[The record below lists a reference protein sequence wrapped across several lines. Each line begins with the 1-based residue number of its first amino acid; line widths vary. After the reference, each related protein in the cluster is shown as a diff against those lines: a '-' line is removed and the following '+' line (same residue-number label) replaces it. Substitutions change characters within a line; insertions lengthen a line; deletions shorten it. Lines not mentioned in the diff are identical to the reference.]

1 MQARAAFDLSNMR
14 AALALARRGLGNAWP
29 NPAVGCVIVRE
40 DDAGETQGGLAGRAV
55 GRGWTQPTGRPHAET
70 EALRRAGTLAQGAT
84 AYITLEP
91 CAHHGQTRPCV
102 DALIAAGIK
111 RAVAA
116 VEDPDPRVAG
126 RGLKRLAT
134 AGIEVTVGVGGEEAR
149 ELNAGFFLR
158 VREGRP
164 LVTLKLASTLD
175 GRIATAGGESR
186 WITGEAARAC
196 AHMLR
201 AEHDAVMVGAGTA
214 RADDPELT
222 CRLPG
227 FAGKQP
233 VRIVLIGQPHP
244 SLSDNKLLL
253 TASPETPTWLV
264 LTEGKHATFG
274 KTKWAKPGVEIIA
287 CAADNDGRPDV
298 RAALAELGRRG
309 LTRVL
314 IEGGGTVAAAFLK
327 ADAVDRIAWFQA
339 PAVLGGDGRP
349 AVGPLALASIADM
362 PRFEPLTRHAAG
374 EDGLVMLRR
383 MDQ

>member
-14 AALALARRGLGNAWP
+14 AALTLARRGLGNAWP

-40 DDAGETQGGLAGRAV
+40 DDAGETRGGLAGRVV
-55 GRGWTQPTGRPHAET
+55 GRGWTQPAGRPHAET
-70 EALRRAGTLAQGAT
+70 EALRHAGAQARGAT
-84 AYITLEP
+84 AYVTLEP
-91 CAHHGQTRPCV
+91 CAHRGQTPPCA
-102 DALIAAGIK
+102 DALIEAKIK
-111 RAVAA
+111 RAVVA

-126 RGLKRLAT
+126 QGLKRLAA
-134 AGIEVTVGVGGEEAR
+134 AGIEVTMGIGAEAAL

-164 LVTLKLASTLD
+164 LVTLKLAATLD

-186 WITGEAARAC
+186 WITGAAARAR
-196 AHMLR
+196 AHLLR
-201 AEHDAVMVGAGTA
+201 AEHDAVLVGAGTA
-214 RADDPELT
+214 LADNPELT

-227 FAGKQP
+227 FSGRQP
-233 VRIVLIGQPHP
+233 VRIVLD
-244 SLSDNKLLL
+244 SRLRLDLAARLAA
-253 TASPETPTWLV
+253 TARETPTWIV
-264 LTEGKHATFG
+264 ATRDVN
-274 KTKWAKPGVEIIA
+274 KTRAQALAALGIEIVE
-287 CAADNDGRPDV
+287 CAAGEDGRPDI
-298 RAALAELGRRG
+298 RAALTELGQRG

-314 IEGGGTVAAAFLK
+314 VEGGGTAAAAFLK
-327 ADAVDRIAWFQA
+327 ADTVDRIAWFQA

-362 PRFEPLTRHAAG
+362 PRFEPLSRHAAG